1 MSNTKSAFVTIPI
14 VSSFL
19 IVGIVVCLQWAPFH
33 KRTLKK
39 PGTNKHL
46 FILKLII
53 TLMMKVSSWNYVGII
68 FWQRMLVTSC
78 RCHHS
83 EDVLKSDTLSPTSA
97 MLHRGTLIGVQH
109 LKK

>member
-46 FILKLII
+46 FTFNNFNNDDINFGASFVI
-53 TLMMKVSSWNYVGII
+53 
-68 FWQRMLVTSC
+68 
-78 RCHHS
+78 
-83 EDVLKSDTLSPTSA
+83 SD
-97 MLHRGTLIGVQH
+97 GCW
-109 LKK
+109 

>member
-39 PGTNKHL
+39 PGTNKNL
-46 FILKLII
+46 LTFKLSTMMMIIWSYFDIGDECWCQLVDITILSPFCDPQICLQHD
-53 TLMMKVSSWNYVGII
+53 VSN
-68 FWQRMLVTSC
+68 T
-78 RCHHS
+78 
-83 EDVLKSDTLSPTSA
+83 TLS
-97 MLHRGTLIGVQH
+97 LNEGLIESRI
-109 LKK
+109 

>member
-46 FILKLII
+46 FTLKLSI
-53 TLMMKVSSWNYVGII
+53 MMMMLILGPLSVLGTDVGDKL
-68 FWQRMLVTSC
+68 WM
-78 RCHHS
+78 
-83 EDVLKSDTLSPTSA
+83 SPF
-97 MLHRGTLIGVQH
+97 
-109 LKK
+109 